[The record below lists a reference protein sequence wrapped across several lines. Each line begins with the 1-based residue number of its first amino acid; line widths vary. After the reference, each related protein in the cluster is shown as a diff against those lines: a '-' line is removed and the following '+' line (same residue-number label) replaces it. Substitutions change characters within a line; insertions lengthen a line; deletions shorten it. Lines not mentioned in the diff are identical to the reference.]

1 MTNIILDLKNV
12 TKKFGKDVALNDVSL
27 TIFKGDIYGLIGRN
41 GAGKTTL
48 MKIITDLIRK
58 TNGTIFL
65 LSDRPYSKNLERVGA
80 IIEAPVAYIN
90 LTAFQNLKI
99 LCKQKGI
106 KDYSVIQEALEF
118 VNLTNT
124 GNKKFKHFSL
134 GMKQRLGLAMALLN
148 KPDFLILDEP
158 INGLDPIAIIEFR
171 EILQKINRER
181 NTTILISSHILS
193 ELYQV
198 SNRFGFI
205 HNGKIIEE
213 ISKEEL
219 DEKCGSTTIIETK
232 QINELAVLLDKLQA
246 KFKIIDDSH
255 VVLPENNISISNLNN
270 AIFEA
275 GIRIDEIRK
284 NDENLEDYYT
294 NMLLKVGG
302 K

>member
-27 TIFKGDIYGLIGRN
+27 TILKGDIYGLIGRN

-58 TNGTIFL
+58 TSGTIFL

-80 IIEAPVAYIN
+80 IIEAPVAYVN

>member
-1 MTNIILDLKNV
+1 MTNMILDLKNV
-12 TKKFGKDVALNDVSL
+12 TKKFGQDLALDDVSL

-58 TNGTIFL
+58 TSGTIFL

-80 IIEAPVAYIN
+80 IIEAPVAYVN

-118 VNLTNT
+118 VNLTKT
-124 GNKKFKHFSL
+124 ANKKFKHFSL

-171 EILQKINRER
+171 EILEKINRER

-219 DEKCGSTTIIETK
+219 DEKCASTTIIETK
-232 QINELAVLLDKLQA
+232 QINDLAVLLDKLQVN
-246 KFKIIDDSH
+246 FKITDDSH
-255 VVLPENNISISNLNN
+255 VVLPENKLTISDLNN

-275 GIRIDEIRK
+275 DIRIDEIRK

-294 NMLLKVGG
+294 NMLLKVGEN
-302 K
+302 

>member
-12 TKKFGKDVALNDVSL
+12 MKKFGQDLALNDVSL